1 MPQTV
6 YSNVIQALIMGKP
19 IVPHLSVSANKF
31 ILPENHRYCPYCVE
45 DDYDMYGVSY
55 WHTEHQIPGVQI
67 CAKHNCYLQ
76 KQRKRRRL
84 FALPRNNDKSS
95 KNILRFDEKIS
106 CFSNQIFRRKNHFD
120 LELTLS
126 AYRSQLRKLD
136 LITKA
141 GRIRARQFYSLII
154 NNLLKTSIYH
164 QVCSFLKPNGH
175 YLFPQALFYKRTHDL
190 NYCTF
195 KHVLI
200 MSSLFDCFSDFEA
213 TYGNT
218 DREVVAITESERED
232 EKPLSSQKVCSL
244 YKKLKSVRKVS
255 RIMGVSFITVKRI
268 LKESRIRVPTK
279 PSKIMYSLER
289 LATLKLL
296 KGYKTSE
303 IAKFFKVSQG
313 AIEQMLSQHQFIT
326 RTRKELRFRTKL
338 NQHRGVL
345 LALMKKHRKWTIKSV
360 RQAAGS
366 SFIWMYKNDKEWLYS
381 KLPSA
386 TPRNLRKTLI
396 NQ

>member
-1 MPQTV
+1 
-6 YSNVIQALIMGKP
+6 
-19 IVPHLSVSANKF
+19 
-31 ILPENHRYCPYCVE
+31 
-45 DDYDMYGVSY
+45 
-55 WHTEHQIPGVQI
+55 
-67 CAKHNCYLQ
+67 
-76 KQRKRRRL
+76 
-84 FALPRNNDKSS
+84 
-95 KNILRFDEKIS
+95 
-106 CFSNQIFRRKNHFD
+106 
-120 LELTLS
+120 
-126 AYRSQLRKLD
+126 
-136 LITKA
+136 
-141 GRIRARQFYSLII
+141 
-154 NNLLKTSIYH
+154 
-164 QVCSFLKPNGH
+164 
-175 YLFPQALFYKRTHDL
+175 
-190 NYCTF
+190 
-195 KHVLI
+195 